1 MSKREVLIEEVL
13 PGSIAEEVGIE
24 TGDILLS
31 INDQQ
36 PRDLI
41 DYRFICSD
49 DQLEVE
55 IQKKDGEVWVCEIEK
70 DFDED
75 LGLRFSEDTFDGIRN
90 CANRCIFCFIDQ
102 MPPGMRNS
110 LYVKDD
116 DYRLSFLHGNFVT
129 LTNLTRSD
137 LDRILQMRISP
148 LYISVHTTNPNLRE
162 EMLGN
167 RKAGEIQKQ
176 LTELA
181 EAGIEMHTQIVLCP
195 GINDGNEL
203 EKTIQD
209 LSLLW
214 PSVKSVA
221 IVPVGLTGYRENLK
235 ALRKFTGVEAVGLV
249 NMVYDYQ
256 KRFLDKFGTPLV
268 YLADEFYVLAGAEFP
283 AAEYYGDFPQLENG
297 VGLARLFYDS
307 FNREE
312 SKLPVQLPADKR
324 VAVITGISGEAV
336 LNPIVSRL
344 NQIKNLHVELISV
357 KNTFFGGHVT
367 VTGLLTGR
375 DIIETLKNNKKFD
388 EILLPSVMCKRDESV
403 FLDGITPKQLENEL
417 ETPVRVVDISEEAKQ
432 LVEAI
437 KDYTTDENQRR
448 HENG

>member
-1 MSKREVLIEEVL
+1 MRKSEVLIEEVL
-13 PGSIAEEVGIE
+13 PGSIADEVGIE
-24 TGDILLS
+24 TGDVLLL
-31 INDQQ
+31 INGQK
-36 PRDLI
+36 PKDLI

-75 LGLRFSEDTFDGIRN
+75 LGIRFSEDTFDGIRN

-137 LDRILQMRISP
+137 LDRILQMRLSP
-148 LYISVHTTNPNLRE
+148 LYISVHTTNPVLRE

-167 RKAGEIQKQ
+167 RKAGGILKQ
-176 LTELA
+176 LTELS

-195 GINDGNEL
+195 GVNDGSEL
-203 EKTIQD
+203 DKTIQD
-209 LSLLW
+209 LSMLW

-221 IVPVGLTGYRENLK
+221 IVPVGLTGYREKLRT
-235 ALRKFTGVEAVGLV
+235 LRKFTGVEAAKLV
-249 NMVYDYQ
+249 DTIHEYQ
-256 KRFLDKFGTPLV
+256 KKFLNEFGTPLV
-268 YLADEFYVLAGAEFP
+268 YLADEFYVMAGAEFP
-283 AAEYYGDFPQLENG
+283 DAEYYGDFPQLENG
-297 VGLARLFYDS
+297 VGLARLFYES
-307 FNREE
+307 FHREE
-312 SKLPVQLPADKR
+312 LKLPVQLPAEKS
-324 VAVITGISGEAV
+324 VAMVTGVSGETV
-336 LNPIVSRL
+336 LTPVVSRL
-344 NQIKNLHVELISV
+344 NQIKNLQVELIAV

-375 DIIETLKNNKKFD
+375 DVIEALNNKEKFD
-388 EILLPSVMCKRDESV
+388 EILLPSVMCKRDEPV
-403 FLDGITPKQLENEL
+403 FLDGLTPDQLEIEL
-417 ETPVRVVDISEEAKQ
+417 ETPVRVVDITDEAKE
-432 LVEAI
+432 LVETI
-437 KDYTTDENQRR
+437 KEYATDENQRR

>member
-1 MSKREVLIEEVL
+1 MSKNETLIEEVL
-13 PGSIAEEVGIE
+13 PGSIADEVGIE
-24 TGDILLS
+24 TGDVLLL
-31 INDQQ
+31 INGQK

-70 DFDED
+70 EFDEE
-75 LGLRFSEDTFDGIRN
+75 LGLRFAADTFDGIRN
-90 CANRCIFCFIDQ
+90 CANKCIFCFIDQ
-102 MPPGMRNS
+102 MPPGMRKS

-137 LDRILQMRISP
+137 LDRILRMRISP
-148 LYISVHTTNPNLRE
+148 LYISVHTTNPTLRE

-167 RKAGEIQKQ
+167 RKAGEIHKQ

-195 GINDGNEL
+195 GVNDGPEL
-203 EKTIQD
+203 DKTIQD
-209 LSLLW
+209 LSSLW

-235 ALRKFTGVEAVGLV
+235 HLRKFTGGEAAGLV
-249 NMVYDYQ
+249 EKIRNYQ
-256 KRFLDKFGTPLV
+256 IEFLEKFGTPLV

-283 AAEYYGDFPQLENG
+283 ETVYYGDFPQLENG

-307 FNREE
+307 FDREKVE
-312 SKLPVQLPADKR
+312 LPDQLPVEKR
-324 VAVITGISGEAV
+324 VAIVTGVSGEAV

-344 NQIKNLHVELISV
+344 NEIKNLNVELISV
-357 KNTFFGGHVT
+357 RNSFFGGHVT
-367 VTGLLTGR
+367 VTGLVTGK
-375 DIIETLKNNKKFD
+375 DIIETMKNRQKFD
-388 EILLPSVMCKRDESV
+388 EILLPSVMCKRDEPV
-403 FLDGITPKQLENEL
+403 FLDGLGPKQLETEL
-417 ETPVRVVDISEEAKQ
+417 GTAVRVIDISEEAKE

-437 KDYTTDENQRR
+437 KDYADDEYQRR
-448 HENG
+448 HEHG